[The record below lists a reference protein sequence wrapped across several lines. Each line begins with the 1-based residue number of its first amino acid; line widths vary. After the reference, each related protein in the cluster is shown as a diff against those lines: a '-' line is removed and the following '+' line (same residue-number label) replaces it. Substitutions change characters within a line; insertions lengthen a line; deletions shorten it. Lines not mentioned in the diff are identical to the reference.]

1 MTNIVKHAQATQVD
15 VELFVTESEL
25 TLEIR
30 DNGRGIENTDKLKET
45 SFGLRGMQ
53 ERIAAFEG
61 WVDVSGSS
69 GSGTTVMVS
78 IPRSI
83 QTGEAGN
90 D

>member
-1 MTNIVKHAQATQVD
+1 VKQRQETKVE
-15 VELFVTESEL
+15 VELVVSESEL
-25 TLEIR
+25 RMEIR

-53 ERIAAFEG
+53 ERVAAFEG
-61 WVDVSGSS
+61 WVDVSGSL
-69 GSGTTVMVS
+69 GAGTTVMVS